1 MAENKM
7 LEYALWYAELGIPVF
22 PVKARDKRPLTAH
35 GCRDATTNTERIEK
49 WWGNWPNANIGIATG
64 VGDRPLCVLDVDI
77 GHGSGK
83 QGDETLRELEAQYE
97 KLPNTW
103 VCRTGG
109 GGLHYYFVCDDPSVT
124 IGADVLPG
132 LDFRGRGGYVIAP
145 PSVHKSERRYA
156 WSAGSNPEKGVQLAE
171 IPMWLLGLLRRGKQS
186 TAEPRADD
194 KADIIPE
201 GSRNTEIFRM
211 ASSLRARG
219 LTVEEITAAMMQINE
234 DRCTPPLSEDEVK
247 TICQSV
253 GNYERGTATRRDW
266 GNESVKPP
274 DFSDAGNAEVFTR
287 VYRNDLI
294 FTDSMGWLCWDGMK
308 WQRDDHRAST
318 YALELSARMLRE
330 ALNENR
336 AALHKHAEAQ
346 ARFAETED
354 PADGELVK
362 KADLEKKAAKAF
374 LTHAQNLRGAG
385 RIRNM
390 LGLSKQALVIKA
402 DRLDANPTELNTPD
416 GIVDLT
422 TGAIRPHDRT
432 AYCSQMTAVGP
443 SGEGSSIWAD
453 FLDTISCGDHSVQMF
468 LQNVAGM
475 ALLGAVYQEGIV
487 IAYGGGR
494 NGKSTFFNTLGAVVG
509 DYTGSIEINTLTTER
524 GNKGAQLATLRGK
537 RLAITGELEEHQRL
551 SVATLKRI
559 ASTDRLVV
567 EEKYKQPETVK
578 QTHTLVLFTNHLPRV
593 GSTDNGTWRRL
604 TVVPFNASIPPGEGV
619 QNYADVLV
627 DKAGG
632 AVMSWAIEG
641 AVNFVRN
648 GYKLDI
654 PAVVAAATSE
664 YREREDWL
672 KNFIEDRCER
682 KPGARVGARDLYL
695 AYKGWAEDAGEY
707 IRRENDFAV
716 AMETAGYQRRRTK
729 NGKMYEGLRVDEA
742 AVYGFSNEVTAGYG

>member
-22 PVKARDKRPLTAH
+22 PIKPRGKRPLTEH
-35 GCRDATTNTERIEK
+35 GYQDATTDPERIEK
-49 WWGNWPNANIGIATG
+49 WWGNWPKANIGIATG

-83 QGDETLRELEAQYE
+83 QGDKTLKELEAQHG

-109 GGLHYYFVCDDPSVT
+109 GGLHYYFVCDDPAVT

-145 PSVHKSERRYA
+145 PSVHKSGNRYE
-156 WSAGSNPEKGVQLAE
+156 WSAGSNPETGIQLAE
-171 IPMWLLGLLRRGKQS
+171 IPGWLLDLLRRGKQPVG
-186 TAEPRADD
+186 EHRADD
-194 KADIIPE
+194 TPDIIPE
-201 GSRNTEIFRM
+201 GSRNTEMFRL
-211 ASSLRARG
+211 ASSLRAKG
-219 LTVEEITAAMMQINE
+219 LSVAELTAAMMQINE
-234 DRCTPPLSEDEVK
+234 DRCAPPLSEDEVK

-253 GNYERGTATRRDW
+253 GNYERGTATRRDRD
-266 GNESVKPP
+266 GESVKPP

-287 VYRNDLI
+287 VYRDDLI

-318 YALELSARMLRE
+318 YALELSARMLEE
-330 ALNENR
+330 ALKENR

-346 ARFAETED
+346 ARFAETGD

-390 LGLSKQALVIKA
+390 LELSKQALVIKA
-402 DRLDANPTELNTPD
+402 DQLDANPTELNTPD

-443 SGEGSSIWAD
+443 SEEGSTMWAD
-453 FLDTISCGDHSVQMF
+453 FLDTISCGDNSVQTF
-468 LQNVAGM
+468 LQDVAGM

-494 NGKSTFFNTLGAVVG
+494 NGKSTFFNALGAVVG

-567 EEKYKQPETVK
+567 EEKYRQPETVK

-632 AVMSWAIEG
+632 AIMSWAIEG

-672 KNFIEDRCER
+672 TNFIEDRCER
-682 KPGARVGARDLYL
+682 KPGVRVGARDLYL
-695 AYKGWAEDAGEY
+695 VYKGWAGDAGEFV
-707 IRRENDFAV
+707 RRERDFSV
-716 AMETAGYQRRRTK
+716 AMETAGYQKTRVKGRFFWV
-729 NGKMYEGLRVDEA
+729 GLCIDYA
-742 AVYGFSNEVTAGYG
+742 AEQGCSATG